1 LGRLKEKK
9 EKRGKEKGRRTRAS
23 EKQGKKI
30 KGPVERGKIKG
41 SVERGKS
48 RDQWNEGK
56 SRDQWNEG
64 KSRGQ
69 WNESTFA
76 TMQQQEAKSVEGTRV
91 GAMLTFIVQ
100 GSWGIY
106 MLCYMMMVLGIRWF
120 GQVEVVRYEGG

>member
-1 LGRLKEKK
+1 M
-9 EKRGKEKGRRTRAS
+9 
-23 EKQGKKI
+23 
-30 KGPVERGKIKG
+30 ERGKIKG
-41 SVERGKS
+41 SVER
-48 RDQWNEGK
+48 GK